1 MSARIAVLGG
11 GAWGTALAC
20 VAARAGASVTI
31 WARDPGLASAL
42 AGGRNPAYLPGIA
55 LPSGITATA
64 EMAVA
69 LSGAQAILVVV
80 PAQSL
85 RPVMARAADH
95 APAGTPAVIC
105 AKGIE
110 RGSLKRMTQV
120 LAEAAPAFAPC
131 VLSGPT
137 FAGEVARGLPAA
149 VALAAQDPAVAA
161 RVQAM
166 LGGGSLRAYLSDDPI
181 GAEIGGAVK
190 NVIALAA
197 GIAMGRG
204 LGENA
209 RAALVSRG
217 LAEMTRL
224 AATEG
229 GKPETVMGLSGLG
242 DLVLT
247 AMSPTSRNT
256 AFGMTLGHAGG
267 RAAAGTGS
275 GKLAE
280 GVFTAQAVAALA
292 ARHGIDMPI
301 CATVTAILD
310 EGLSVDAAVAALL
323 ERPPGREF

>member
-20 VAARAGASVTI
+20 VAARAGSEVTV
-31 WARDPGLASAL
+31 WTRKPVLAAAI
-42 AGGRNPAYLPGIA
+42 AGGRNPDYLPDIA
-55 LPSGITATA
+55 LPDGIAATA
-64 EMAVA
+64 DMGAALRGAEAV
-69 LSGAQAILVVV
+69 LIVV
-80 PAQSL
+80 PAQSV
-85 RPVMARAADH
+85 RAVMAEAAKHLPDRI
-95 APAGTPAVIC
+95 PAVLC
-105 AKGIE
+105 AKGVE
-110 RGSLKRMTQV
+110 RESLKRMTQV
-120 LAEAAPAFAPC
+120 LGEAAPGLAPC

-149 VALAAQDPAVAA
+149 VTLAAADAAVAE

-166 LGGGSLRAYLSDDPI
+166 LGGGSLRAYLSDDPV

-190 NVIALAA
+190 NVVALAA

-224 AATEG
+224 AVAEG
-229 GKPETVMGLSGLG
+229 GRAETVMGLSGLG

-256 AFGMTLGHAGG
+256 AFGMALGEVGSAVEVMAGQ
-267 RAAAGTGS
+267 T
-275 GKLAE
+275 KLAE

-292 ARHGIDMPI
+292 ARHGIEMPI
-301 CATVTAILD
+301 CATVTAILED
-310 EGLSVDAAVAALL
+310 GLTVDQAVAALL